1 MPVPQS
7 AASPIDGRRGVA
19 AAPGPAEADEDDR
32 PTDPTGGCDTRR
44 MHLVFLGFGL
54 IAGSIAQAIRANPM
68 TAGWTMA
75 GWSPSGD
82 GPAQARDEGIL
93 DLAAASPETALAGA
107 DMIVLAAPAS
117 QCLDLIDR
125 LAGPWRTAWPATA
138 TVTDVAS
145 TKVAIVAR
153 ADAAGLRFVGGH
165 PMAGSDTAGFAAS
178 EPDLF
183 AGRAWVL
190 VPGAHAEPPDVEQ
203 VAMLV
208 DACRGVVVRLDAIDH
223 DRAVAGISH
232 LPLVVAAALAEAV
245 GGRSADWPTAA
256 SLAAGGWRDTT
267 RVARGDPSMGAAILA
282 TNAPEV
288 AARLHD
294 LRAVID
300 AWLAELERADGPD
313 ETVLRDRLATARALL
328 GERT

>member
-1 MPVPQS
+1 
-7 AASPIDGRRGVA
+7 
-19 AAPGPAEADEDDR
+19 
-32 PTDPTGGCDTRR
+32 

-54 IAGSIAQAIRANPM
+54 IAGSIAKAVRANPL

-75 GWSPSGD
+75 AWSPSGD
-82 GPAQARDEGIL
+82 GPVRARDEGIL
-93 DLAAASPETALAGA
+93 DLAAESPEAALARA
-107 DMIVLAAPAS
+107 DIIVLAAPAS
-117 QCLDLIDR
+117 RCLDLIDH
-125 LAGPWRTAWPATA
+125 LAGPWRAAWPASA
-138 TVTDVAS
+138 TITDVAS
-145 TKVAIVAR
+145 TKAAIVAR

-165 PMAGSDTAGFAAS
+165 PMAGSDLAGFAAS

-183 AGRAWVL
+183 AGRPWVL
-190 VPGAHAEPPDVEQ
+190 VPGVHAAPPDVEQ

-208 DACRGVVVRLDAIDH
+208 DVCRGVVVRLDAADH
-223 DRAVAGISH
+223 DRAVAAISH

-245 GGRSADWPTAA
+245 SERRGDWPTAA

-288 AARLHD
+288 AARLRD

-300 AWLAELERADGPD
+300 AWLAELEPNGGPD
-313 ETVLRDRLATARALL
+313 EMVLRDRLAAARAALVD
-328 GERT
+328 RT